1 MRYDL
6 SSIMRRA
13 WRIFRKAAA
22 KSAISFS
29 EALRRAWAAAK
40 VAPINAARI
49 EAARIEAGI
58 DEAIDTWSHWRELGC
73 EVVHGSLAVLKVVLD
88 APSKGIGKTFIASFF
103 TASQVVPLGSQDAA

>member
-1 MRYDL
+1 MKYNM
-6 SSIMRRA
+6 SSIMTKA
-13 WRIFRKAAA
+13 WAIFRKCTA
-22 KSAISFS
+22 KVAISFS

-49 EAARIEAGI
+49 EAARIGAGI

-73 EVVHGSLAVLKVVLD
+73 EVVHGSHAVLKVVLD

-103 TASQVVPLGSQDAA
+103 AASQVVPLGSQDAA